1 MPTETHPLI
10 DAETLD
16 AVAAALA
23 CTAAVGDEAEARQLR
38 AVLAAGAAANAGRTS
53 EAKLALRP
61 VLEASSEPAA
71 LFLCFQ
77 LWFRAS
83 VAPGV
88 GSEERAEGLRA
99 AARIAE
105 RRVELGRS
113 TPGSLD
119 LGRAHTNLALALHYL
134 GPEHHAEAERH
145 YLAAVECDR
154 TVGHDAGLA
163 RGLGNLGNFY
173 EETGRP
179 GEAEPLY
186 RRALSIARS
195 HGLRKIAAG
204 QLANLGDVAQG
215 RGESAEAVGCWRE
228 AVEIFRGLGESGAA
242 AALERKLAMTAAREG
257 CS

>member
-1 MPTETHPLI
+1 MPTESHPVI

-23 CTAAVGDEAEARQLR
+23 RADAAGDHASASLLG
-38 AVLAAGAAANAGRTS
+38 ATLAAGQAANAGRLA
-53 EAKLALRP
+53 EARFALGP
-61 VLEASSEPAA
+61 VLEASPEPAA

-88 GSEERAEGLRA
+88 GREERAEGLRA
-99 AARIAE
+99 AAKAAE
-105 RRVELGRS
+105 RRVQLGRS
-113 TPGSLD
+113 TPGSRD

-145 YLAAVECDR
+145 YLAAVECDQA
-154 TVGHDAGLA
+154 VGHEPGLA
-163 RGLGNLGNFY
+163 RDLGNLGNFY

-179 GEAEPLY
+179 SEAEALY
-186 RRALSIARS
+186 RMALSIARS

-215 RGESAEAVGCWRE
+215 RGASAEAVGCWGE
-228 AVEIFRGLGESGAA
+228 AVELFRGLGESGAVA
-242 AALERKLAMTAAREG
+242 TLERKLALAAASGSRA
-257 CS
+257 